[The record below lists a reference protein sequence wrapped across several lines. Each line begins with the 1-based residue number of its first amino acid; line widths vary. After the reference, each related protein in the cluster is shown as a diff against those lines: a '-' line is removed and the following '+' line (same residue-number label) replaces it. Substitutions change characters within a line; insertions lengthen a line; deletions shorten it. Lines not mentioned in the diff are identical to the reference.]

1 MKTVQLKEEH
11 FSALSAL
18 LLSQKSY
25 FGMDIEKFPGDL
37 TSKRSL
43 FTYLNNYLKADN
55 NYYKSFGCFDD
66 NDVLIGTISC
76 DFMQSQPT
84 WILRRIA
91 VDEAFKA
98 TTTSFDV
105 MHTLMSAALEAAEA
119 VQYYQHIYLIP
130 AKYQKAHAKIWGAND
145 ARKDRYTAVEL
156 EYVKANTPSRFRDHW
171 EYLYGKIRFPIDT
184 VVRCSYLNP
193 VHRKVE

>member
-1 MKTVQLKEEH
+1 MNTIQLTEDH
-11 FSALSAL
+11 FTALSDL

-25 FGMDIEKFPGDL
+25 FGMDINEFPGDL
-37 TSKRSL
+37 TSKRAL
-43 FTYLNNYLKADN
+43 FNYLNNYLKVDSP
-55 NYYKSFGCFDD
+55 YYKAFGCFDETYR
-66 NDVLIGTISC
+66 LLGTISC

-91 VDEAFKA
+91 VSEDLKA
-98 TTTSFDV
+98 TKTSFEV
-105 MHTLMSAALEAAEA
+105 MHSLMAKALEVAETY
-119 VQYYQHIYLIP
+119 QYYQHIYLIP
-130 AKYQKAHAKIWGAND
+130 AKYQKAHSKIWGEND

-171 EYLYGKIRFPIDT
+171 EYLYGKILFPIDT